1 MLLITA
7 RAQGHGAQMPSGK
20 HTCHPEDLFHV
31 QSLRSSSQ
39 KPKAREPEPSIAL
52 DARKTRLCFGF
63 QSLSEGTGKE
73 LTKEVLEII
82 TTVNLF

>member
-1 MLLITA
+1 M
-7 RAQGHGAQMPSGK
+7 
-20 HTCHPEDLFHV
+20 

-39 KPKAREPEPSIAL
+39 KPKAREPEGDAAPRRVPSIAL

-73 LTKEVLEII
+73 FTKEVLEII
-82 TTVNLF
+82 TTVNLFK